1 MIFRLIYASGIFP
14 FIPKY
19 LETQFYF
26 TTSQAN
32 LITGNYLL
40 IKLLLVL
47 MYINKCHWV
56 CYLFLGGLAM
66 LSGVGMV
73 LGGGIQSVLKLRQM
87 GQLTLCVLV
96 NLMVFVT
103 QMIFVFISC
112 PDEEVKMNTNVIEG

>member
-1 MIFRLIYASGIFP
+1 
-14 FIPKY
+14 
-19 LETQFYF
+19 
-26 TTSQAN
+26 
-32 LITGNYLL
+32 
-40 IKLLLVL
+40 